1 MLQALEHCWEVLD
14 SIVEVFRSEKGS
26 YSSSSPRRLPKAPI
40 RPPNFVMIFVPSSI
54 ALTVLSAVLKGAA
67 GVVTAGAATLGVAFG
82 VVVDGLAGTDF
93 VVAGAPAGAGL
104 TGTDFAV
111 AGVLTEAGLAGVLA
125 EATALPAEEVIA
137 PVVLGL
143 VVVVTD
149 FGVTPG
155 LAVDGV
161 ADLATGLL
169 TVADTA
175 AGFALT
181 VFGVVLAGFGAG
193 TDPGAAGLVTVPEAG
208 AEVLDAGF

>member
-1 MLQALEHCWEVLD
+1 
-14 SIVEVFRSEKGS
+14 
-26 YSSSSPRRLPKAPI
+26 
-40 RPPNFVMIFVPSSI
+40 
-54 ALTVLSAVLKGAA
+54 VLKGAA

-193 TDPGAAGLVTVPEAG
+193 TDLGAAGLVTVPEAG